1 MYLSITG
8 ITPDNKLS
16 KYQPFALEVDAVAH
30 AHKYN
35 GFSIVDP
42 GGNQKFWIID
52 KVAKT
57 ITQDTANENSVMAK
71 RNALNEIHRLEGTI
85 TPRRLR
91 DSVLTD
97 EGKAWVTDV
106 EANIATERKKL

>member
-42 GGNQKFWIID
+42 GGNK
-52 KVAKT
+52 
-57 ITQDTANENSVMAK
+57 
-71 RNALNEIHRLEGTI
+71 
-85 TPRRLR
+85 
-91 DSVLTD
+91 
-97 EGKAWVTDV
+97 
-106 EANIATERKKL
+106 